1 MKKIKFT
8 IRGNHEDPTGNP
20 LPKIKKTRNSYW
32 TKEAQRY
39 AKWKAYVQMR
49 LLDALFKKM
58 PAVEFDEIKRRIASG
73 EKPIALPRGAR
84 SHMDIRISWKNGA
97 HADPENV
104 FGSIADAL
112 FENDKNLAGSFD
124 FELADDGIGRVAVD
138 IAFSLF
144 QKHIKNDMITSLRI
158 NNVRARM
165 PLFRSSRP
173 AACPERDS
181 GGGRQPRAEV
191 LRQ

>member
-8 IRGNHEDPTGNP
+8 IKGNHEDPLGNP

-39 AKWKAYVQMR
+39 AKWKTYVQMR
-49 LLDALFKKM
+49 LLDALRTHAG
-58 PAVEFDEIKRRIASG
+58 PDEWNIAKRRIACG

-84 SHMDIRISWKNGA
+84 AQMDIRISWKNGA

-104 FGSIADAL
+104 FGAIADAL

-124 FELADDGIGRVAVD
+124 FELADDGVGRVAVD
-138 IAFSLF
+138 IRFFVVSKTH
-144 QKHIKNDMITSLRI
+144 QK
-158 NNVRARM
+158 
-165 PLFRSSRP
+165 
-173 AACPERDS
+173 
-181 GGGRQPRAEV
+181 
-191 LRQ
+191 